1 MCMMCKRLSF
11 VYSYLSPATGVED
24 KDRQRGPAP
33 IIASCCF
40 GVRISDPPVI
50 QMQKT
55 VLSIL
60 SGGSI

>member
-11 VYSYLSPATGVED
+11 VYSYLSPATGVEG
-24 KDRQRGPAP
+24 KDRERGPAP
-33 IIASCCF
+33 IVASCCF
-40 GVRISDPPVI
+40 GIRISDPPVI

-60 SGGSI
+60 FGGSI